1 MAHET
6 PALLWATCLKFRIL
20 AFKTNTMLLKLEN
33 ISKSYGNPAH
43 TTHQVVLD
51 NLSFS
56 VNESDTLA
64 ILGPS
69 GSGKSTLLNIIGTL
83 DRPDTGTYTYNGKDI
98 TTFTDTELDLFR
110 NREIGFVFQFHHLL
124 PQCNLLENVLIPTLV
139 DRSDQKEKIQ
149 YAEQLLNRVGLWEHR
164 HKLPGQLSGGECQRA
179 AVVRAMI
186 NRPSL
191 ILADEP
197 TGALDRKN
205 VDKMSELLLQLN
217 SEEQVTLVLVTHSK
231 SLASK
236 MGTVYEIIEGKL
248 QKQ

>member
-1 MAHET
+1 MF
-6 PALLWATCLKFRIL
+6 LQLK
-20 AFKTNTMLLKLEN
+20 N
-33 ISKSYGNPAH
+33 ISKSYGNPAN
-43 TTHQVVLD
+43 TTRQVVLD

-56 VNESDTLA
+56 VNEGDTLA

-83 DRPDTGTYTYNGKDI
+83 DRPDTGSYTYKGKDI
-98 TTFTDTELDLFR
+98 TTFTDSGLDLFR

-139 DRSDQKEKIQ
+139 DKTNKKEKFD
-149 YAEQLLNRVGLWEHR
+149 YAKQLINKVGLWEHR

-205 VDKMSELLLQLN
+205 VDKMSDLLLQLN
-217 SEEQVTLVLVTHSK
+217 SEQKATLILVTHSR

-236 MGTVYEIIEGKL
+236 METVYEIMEGKL
-248 QKQ
+248 QQQ

>member
-1 MAHET
+1 
-6 PALLWATCLKFRIL
+6 
-20 AFKTNTMLLKLEN
+20 MLLQLKN
-33 ISKSYGNPAH
+33 ISKSYGNPAN

-56 VNESDTLA
+56 VNEGDTLA

-83 DRPDTGTYTYNGKDI
+83 DRPDTGNYTYKEKDI
-98 TTFTDTELDLFR
+98 TTFTDSGLDLFR

-139 DRSDQKEKIQ
+139 DKTNKKEKFN
-149 YAEQLLNRVGLWEHR
+149 YAEQLINKVGLWEHR

-205 VDKMSELLLQLN
+205 VDKMSDLLLQLN
-217 SEEQVTLVLVTHSK
+217 SEQKATLVLVTHSR

-236 MGTVYEIIEGKL
+236 METVYEIMEGKL
-248 QKQ
+248 QQQ

>member
-1 MAHET
+1 MH
-6 PALLWATCLKFRIL
+6 
-20 AFKTNTMLLKLEN
+20 MLLQLQN

-43 TTHQVVLD
+43 TTRQVVLN
-51 NLSFS
+51 NLALS
-56 VNESDTLA
+56 VNEGDTMA

-83 DRPDTGTYTYNGKDI
+83 DRSDTGTYTYKEKEI
-98 TTFTDTELDLFR
+98 STYSARELDLFR

-139 DRSDQKEKIQ
+139 DTNPKKEKTD
-149 YAEQLLNRVGLWEHR
+149 YAEDLLNRVGLWDHSQ
-164 HKLPGQLSGGECQRA
+164 KMPGQLSGGECQRA

-197 TGALDRKN
+197 TGALDRSN
-205 VDKMSELLLQLN
+205 VDKMADLLLQLN
-217 SEEQVTLVLVTHSK
+217 SEDQVTMILVTHSR

-236 MGTVYEIIEGKL
+236 MSIVYELTEGKL
-248 QKQ
+248 QQR

>member
-1 MAHET
+1 
-6 PALLWATCLKFRIL
+6 
-20 AFKTNTMLLKLEN
+20 MLLQLKN
-33 ISKSYGNPAH
+33 ISKSYGNPAN
-43 TTHQVVLD
+43 TTRQVVLD

-56 VNESDTLA
+56 VNEGDTLA

-83 DRPDTGTYTYNGKDI
+83 DRPDTGNYTYKEKDI
-98 TTFTDTELDLFR
+98 TIFTDSGLDLFR

-139 DRSDQKEKIQ
+139 DKTNKKEKFN
-149 YAEQLLNRVGLWEHR
+149 YAEQLINKVGLWEHR

-205 VDKMSELLLQLN
+205 VDKMSDLLLQLN
-217 SEEQVTLVLVTHSK
+217 SEQKATLILVTHSR

-236 MGTVYEIIEGKL
+236 METVYEIMEGKL
-248 QKQ
+248 QQQ

>member
-1 MAHET
+1 
-6 PALLWATCLKFRIL
+6 
-20 AFKTNTMLLKLEN
+20 MLLQLKN
-33 ISKSYGNPAH
+33 ISKSYGNPAN
-43 TTHQVVLD
+43 TTRQVVLD
-51 NLSFS
+51 NLFFS
-56 VNESDTLA
+56 VNEGDTLA

-83 DRPDTGTYTYNGKDI
+83 DRPDTGNYTYKEKDI
-98 TTFTDTELDLFR
+98 TIFTDSGLDLFR

-139 DRSDQKEKIQ
+139 DKTNKKEKFN
-149 YAEQLLNRVGLWEHR
+149 YAEQLINKVGLWEHR

-205 VDKMSELLLQLN
+205 VDKMSDLLLQLN
-217 SEEQVTLVLVTHSK
+217 SEQKATLVLVTHSR

-236 MGTVYEIIEGKL
+236 METVYEIMEGKL
-248 QKQ
+248 QQQ

>member
-1 MAHET
+1 MH
-6 PALLWATCLKFRIL
+6 
-20 AFKTNTMLLKLEN
+20 MLLQLQG

-43 TTHQVVLD
+43 TTRQVVLD
-51 NLSFS
+51 NLTLS
-56 VNESDTLA
+56 VNEGDTMA

-83 DRPDTGTYTYNGKDI
+83 DRPDSGSYTYKNKEISTYSAG
-98 TTFTDTELDLFR
+98 ELDLFR

-139 DRSDQKEKIQ
+139 DRSGKREKLD

-164 HKLPGQLSGGECQRA
+164 HKMPGQLSGGECQRA

-197 TGALDRKN
+197 TGALDRAN
-205 VDKMSELLLQLN
+205 VDTMAGLLLQLN
-217 SEEQVTLVLVTHSK
+217 NQEQVTMILVTHSR

-236 MGTVYEIIEGKL
+236 MATVYEIVEGKL

>member
-1 MAHET
+1 
-6 PALLWATCLKFRIL
+6 
-20 AFKTNTMLLKLEN
+20 MLLQLKN
-33 ISKSYGNPAH
+33 ISKSYGNLAN
-43 TTHQVVLD
+43 TTRQVVLD

-56 VNESDTLA
+56 VNEGDTLA

-83 DRPDTGTYTYNGKDI
+83 DRPDSGNYTYKEKDI
-98 TTFTDTELDLFR
+98 TTFTDAELDLFR

-139 DRSDQKEKIQ
+139 DKSNKKEKFN
-149 YAEQLLNRVGLWEHR
+149 YAEQLINKVGLWEHR

-205 VDKMSELLLQLN
+205 VDKMSDLLLQLN
-217 SEEQVTLVLVTHSK
+217 SEQKATLILVTHSR

-236 MGTVYEIIEGKL
+236 METVYAIMEGKL
-248 QKQ
+248 QQQ

>member
-1 MAHET
+1 
-6 PALLWATCLKFRIL
+6 
-20 AFKTNTMLLKLEN
+20 MLLQLQD

-43 TTHQVVLD
+43 TTRQVVLD
-51 NLSFS
+51 NLNFS
-56 VNESDTLA
+56 VDEGDTIA

-83 DRPDTGTYTYNGKDI
+83 DRPDSGSYTYKQKEI
-98 TTFTDTELDLFR
+98 STYSAVELDRFR

-124 PQCNLLENVLIPTLV
+124 PQCNLLENVLVPTLV
-139 DRSDQKEKIQ
+139 DTSGKKEKLD

-164 HKLPGQLSGGECQRA
+164 HKMPGQLSGGECQRA

-197 TGALDRKN
+197 TGALDRSN
-205 VDKMSELLLQLN
+205 VDTMAGLLLQLN
-217 SEEQVTLVLVTHSK
+217 NQEQVTMILVTHSR

-236 MGTVYEIIEGKL
+236 MATVYEIVEGKL

>member
-1 MAHET
+1 
-6 PALLWATCLKFRIL
+6 
-20 AFKTNTMLLKLEN
+20 MLLQLKN
-33 ISKSYGNPAH
+33 ISKSYGNPAN

-56 VNESDTLA
+56 VNEGDTLA

-83 DRPDTGTYTYNGKDI
+83 DRPDTGNYTYKEKDI
-98 TTFTDTELDLFR
+98 TTFTDSGLDLFR

-139 DRSDQKEKIQ
+139 DKTNKKEKFN
-149 YAEQLLNRVGLWEHR
+149 YAEQLINKVGLWEHR

-205 VDKMSELLLQLN
+205 VDKMSDLLLQLN
-217 SEEQVTLVLVTHSK
+217 SEQKATLILVTHSR

-236 MGTVYEIIEGKL
+236 METVYEIMEGKL
-248 QKQ
+248 QQQ